1 MRRLW
6 MMYITPRRR
15 AMAKRRPL
23 GSALNSQVKTWRA
36 AARWEGLLTVTAQS
50 QARPSLC
57 SLRPPIEQAREMPEL
72 WVAGNEAS
80 TIRWN
85 PTTPGLGRGLQVVWG
100 W

>member
-1 MRRLW
+1 L
-6 MMYITPRRR
+6 P
-15 AMAKRRPL
+15 
-23 GSALNSQVKTWRA
+23 
-36 AARWEGLLTVTAQS
+36 TVTDQS
-50 QARPSLC
+50 QARPSWC
-57 SLRPPIEQAREMPEL
+57 SLRPPPPIEHAREMPEL

>member
-15 AMAKRRPL
+15 AMAKRRP
-23 GSALNSQVKTWRA
+23 AVATRNSQLKTRRA

-57 SLRPPIEQAREMPEL
+57 SLRPPIKQSREMPEL
-72 WVAGNEAS
+72 PVPGNEAR

-85 PTTPGLGRGLQVVWG
+85 PTTPGLGRGLQVVCG